1 MCVWVGGGMDV
12 WVCVCVC
19 VHVAMLLFVL
29 GGPSGLSVEV
39 AQLAGLISR
48 LESKVC

>member
-1 MCVWVGGGMDV
+1 MCVGGWGYGC
-12 WVCVCVC
+12 VCVCVC

-29 GGPSGLSVEV
+29 GGFSGLSVEV
-39 AQLAGLISR
+39 ARLAGLISR